1 MQAILSAVAHIHSRG
16 YIHRDLKP
24 ENIVIYQRPDASFRL
39 KIIDFGLTAVNKAS
53 NFQKITER
61 CGTLIYM
68 APEQARQDHYG
79 KPVDV
84 WDHRADDTPQA
95 HLPSHTQTQHFLF
108 PECTIAL
115 STRA

>member
-79 KPVDV
+79 KRVDV
-84 WDHRADDTPQA
+84 WACGTIMYTLLNKGLHPTYRRNGMTRDDYSLQ
-95 HLPSHTQTQHFLF
+95 L
-108 PECTIAL
+108 
-115 STRA
+115 